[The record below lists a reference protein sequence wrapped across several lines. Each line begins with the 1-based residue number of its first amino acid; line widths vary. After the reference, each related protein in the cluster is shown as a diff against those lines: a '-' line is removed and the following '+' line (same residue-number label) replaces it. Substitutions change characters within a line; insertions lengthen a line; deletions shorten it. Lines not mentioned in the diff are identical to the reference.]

1 MEKRLRDCIR
11 HMENLDY
18 NALSQ
23 EDMERERKEFLIQ
36 MGFLQHELLCWQI
49 WAGVFVICSFLGAGI
64 VLMKMTVPAFVLC
77 ALAVLLM
84 IWTLNILMKRSEG
97 IRQLYHYYDKLVRF

>member
-1 MEKRLRDCIR
+1 MMEKRLRDCIR

-36 MGFLQHELLCWQI
+36 MGFLQHEFLCWQI
-49 WAGVFVICSFLGAGI
+49 WAGVFVICLLKTGLPFIGLQNQYQQFITG
-64 VLMKMTVPAFVLC
+64 FVLII
-77 ALAVLLM
+77 AVFADVA
-84 IWTLNILMKRSEG
+84 NRKKKS
-97 IRQLYHYYDKLVRF
+97 K